1 VHLTS
6 VHAATYKGCTD
17 AISSIRSNDHAK
29 YANRMYSRGPGDV
42 RAPIRSL
49 ESSCTSGILRAV
61 LHSTVR
67 AATYQDRIE
76 ATSNTGS
83 NDHGTYASHKYS
95 PRLGAFYVPT
105 RCTDGSCT
113 SGFLG
118 VVLRNA
124 ADREASN
131 SPGINAMSM
140 ARKILATKSS
150 GKPRCRVSSYPDIA
164 QQVYERALLNAVVYK
179 VCVCSDVHRLDEGR
193 NRHQP
198 QRQTGHDDSRL

>member
-1 VHLTS
+1 VRSALTVGRRRRAVHLTS

-61 LHSTVR
+61 LHTTVR

-76 ATSNTGS
+76 ATRNTGS

-140 ARKILATKSS
+140 ARKKLATKVQESLGAVCLLIRTLPNS
-150 GKPRCRVSSYPDIA
+150 RTSVRC
-164 QQVYERALLNAVVYK
+164 
-179 VCVCSDVHRLDEGR
+179 
-193 NRHQP
+193 
-198 QRQTGHDDSRL
+198 